1 MGCLD
6 EWHNCATDLNCAV
19 NVMKKYG
26 ASLDA
31 INFTAN
37 ILADKGYLEQFQDM
51 GKIDLGIVVFP
62 DRANTNEAYY
72 LLNGSPVLIPTE
84 ISQDDALDAEIKKDA
99 AYSEMAAKYPNIWF
113 WGFAPRF
120 IGEEILANG
129 NERFVFEYNLVNGC
143 RICETEYSGQIGF
156 DFDATGKFLRK
167 TFLKIAK
174 GKAED

>member
-1 MGCLD
+1 
-6 EWHNCATDLNCAV
+6 
-19 NVMKKYG
+19 MKKYG

-129 NERFVFEYNLVNGC
+129 KKDLCLNIIL
-143 RICETEYSGQIGF
+143 
-156 DFDATGKFLRK
+156 
-167 TFLKIAK
+167 
-174 GKAED
+174 